1 MIHYLKIYPEHF
13 SAVLT
18 GVKRAELRKN
28 DRDFKV
34 GDILHLME
42 TPKGSCL
49 PTGEFINAVVTHIAD
64 VREWLPGYVMLSIE
78 RESGYAAPQLP
89 QPAVPE
95 DHGLL
100 LCPFCGGKPEEDAG
114 GCSEYDGHEH
124 QDYSISCKTC
134 GAEVYCAVGS
144 FEKADVPCSCHHNT
158 RAVCV
163 DKWNRRAPTLHGAEP
178 VSQPYTLR
186 DGLAAIRNS
195 GIAIDAGKIQAER
208 DALNEPDVPD
218 GYALVPV
225 EPTEKMIIEGFE
237 SVPHPLFQP
246 ADWDKYQTMSGCE
259 QAAHRAKLC
268 WAAMIKAAPN
278 P

>member
-1 MIHYLKIYPEHF
+1 M
-13 SAVLT
+13 
-18 GVKRAELRKN
+18 AELTKKRIELMAHN
-28 DRDFKV
+28 
-34 GDILHLME
+34 ILECHGL
-42 TPKGSCL
+42 L
-49 PTGEFINAVVTHIAD
+49 PSE
-64 VREWLPGYVMLSIE
+64 VREMARQLLASMEQEPVGEVVLGDYDDCGDYPDAKVVCIAAQGQADWNNFRNGTKL
-78 RESGYAAPQLP
+78 YAAPQLP

-95 DHGLL
+95 
-100 LCPFCGGKPEEDAG
+100 
-114 GCSEYDGHEH
+114 
-124 QDYSISCKTC
+124 
-134 GAEVYCAVGS
+134 
-144 FEKADVPCSCHHNT
+144 KAITQHFDTIALDVAKMVMCD
-158 RAVCV
+158 V
-163 DKWNRRAPTLHGAEP
+163 NRRNEFLGGDVQLLSRIQCRVDEACRSAMLQGADQPQNAHQNIPENIPTFREA
-178 VSQPYTLR
+178 
-186 DGLAAIRNS
+186 LAAIRNL
-195 GIAIDAGKIQAER
+195 GPIDAEKIQAER

>member
-1 MIHYLKIYPEHF
+1 MSKKYPSKQYLSEVISNREFAESVPPEIVIVMARQLLAGMEQEPVGEVVLGDYDDCGDYPD
-13 SAVLT
+13 A
-18 GVKRAELRKN
+18 
-28 DRDFKV
+28 KV
-34 GDILHLME
+34 VCTAAQGQ
-42 TPKGSCL
+42 
-49 PTGEFINAVVTHIAD
+49 AD
-64 VREWLPGYVMLSIE
+64 WNNFRNGTKL
-78 RESGYAAPQLP
+78 YAAPQLT
-89 QPAVPE
+89 QPAVNPLE
-95 DHGLL
+95 QFAEFMAAESIKSGDYPDGWQ
-100 LCPFCGGKPEEDAG
+100 CKA
-114 GCSEYDGHEH
+114 SNAAYEYA
-124 QDYSISCKTC
+124 Q
-134 GAEVYCAVGS
+134 YC
-144 FEKADVPCSCHHNT
+144 
-158 RAVCV
+158 RA
-163 DKWNRRAPTLHGAEP
+163 AMLQGEEP
-178 VSQPYTLR
+178 VQANTLR

-268 WAAMIKAAPN
+268 WAAMIKAAPK